1 MRRLAFVVVLSL
13 ISSLAFA
20 GQKQLRGSQITGEL
34 KRDLKRTVEKTT
46 AWKSKL
52 GGKPGDK
59 MRPFQ
64 ASSIRHVVIPG
75 PAPAG
80 AQGGARIAIGW
91 IVTGKISTTSGR
103 TYVQGKAQPRSA
115 PTAAPAA
122 SR

>member
-1 MRRLAFVVVLSL
+1 MRLAFVLALTL

-20 GQKQLRGSQITGEL
+20 KEKQLRGSQITAEL
-34 KRDLKRTVEKTT
+34 KRDLGRRVEKTP
-46 AWKSKL
+46 AWRTKVS
-52 GGKPGDK
+52 GRPGDK

-64 ASSIRHVVIPG
+64 ASSIRHIVIPG
-75 PAPAG
+75 PAPSG

-115 PTAAPAA
+115 PTPA